1 MSFSPLNIG
10 SQASR
15 GTVEKSEEFRG
26 GSEGTMTVVEDW
38 KTPEYSVPG
47 NARKREEN
55 VGIRAIF
62 HPLTERWTLGK
73 KRFLEFTGTHFP

>member
-1 MSFSPLNIG
+1 MHISTNKIYFIFSNALEG
-10 SQASR
+10 SKRKTNFEESSP
-15 GTVEKSEEFRG
+15 GTVEKSEELWG
-26 GSEGTMTVVEDW
+26 GNERTMTVVEDW

-62 HPLTERWTLGK
+62 HPLTER
-73 KRFLEFTGTHFP
+73 

>member
-26 GSEGTMTVVEDW
+26 GSEGTMTVVED
-38 KTPEYSVPG
+38 
-47 NARKREEN
+47 
-55 VGIRAIF
+55 
-62 HPLTERWTLGK
+62 
-73 KRFLEFTGTHFP
+73 